1 MNKNKFL
8 NGLKKSLKALPS
20 KEIEEIVTDYNS
32 YFDEGIQSGKT
43 ESEVLEALGDYKS
56 IARQHKE
63 NYIDKEIKGE
73 KFLQHIFRTGIPAF
87 GVAFFNLIFVLG
99 PVVAIIAIIFALF
112 CGSLGIVA
120 IGVLMLLS
128 AVDQT
133 FLSQWIYIPSIS
145 DNTIFELIS
154 SIGTIAIG
162 LLLFIGSYY
171 LSKAVRN
178 WIKKYIKWNLR
189 IINWR
194 NIG

>member
-20 KEIEEIVTDYNS
+20 KEIEEIVSDYNL

-63 NYIDKEIKGE
+63 NYIDKEIKRE

-99 PVVAIIAIIFALF
+99 PVVAIIAFVFALF
-112 CGSLGIVA
+112 CGALGIVT
-120 IGVLMLLS
+120 IGVLLLVAS
-128 AVDQT
+128 IDQT

-145 DNTIFELIS
+145 DNTIFQIIS
-154 SIGTIAIG
+154 SIGIIAIG
-162 LLLFIGSYY
+162 LLLFIGGYY
-171 LSKAVRN
+171 LSKAVQN
-178 WIKKYIKWNLR
+178 WIKQYIKWNLR